1 MEICQHERDTWIQ
14 RCETWVGMPLTFHA
28 THRLAKP
35 EANVLSV
42 WNTQKTLGAALPSAS
57 GLHSEIS
64 ASQKLRNPFA
74 AK

>member
-1 MEICQHERDTWIQ
+1 MEVRQHERDTWIQ
-14 RCETWVGMPLTFHA
+14 QCEIWVDMPLTFYA
-28 THRLAKP
+28 AHRLAKP
-35 EANVLSV
+35 QAYVLSV

-64 ASQKLRNPFA
+64 TSQKLRNPFA